1 MLNLPAKFQFTTDL
15 TMYGRRGYQQ
25 REMNTT
31 DWVWNAQLTRS
42 FLDGKLIAKLK
53 GFDILQQLSNTRY
66 AMNAQGRTESWH
78 NGIPH
83 YVMLLLSWQFNVKS
97 KQKNE

>member
-1 MLNLPAKFQFTTDL
+1 
-15 TMYGRRGYQQ
+15 MYGRRGYQQ